1 MTGNNYA
8 LDTNII
14 SAWLQGEIIIADK
27 IDAATSVFIPIT
39 VVGELYYGAQY
50 STKVEQNLN
59 NIYKALSN
67 YTLLFVDESTCKEY
81 GLIKASLR
89 RKGKPIPENDIW
101 IAALVMQHNL
111 TLATRDR
118 HFKDVD
124 GLLIEKW

>member
-67 YTLLFVDESTCKEY
+67 YTLLFVDESTCKDM
-81 GLIKASLR
+81 G
-89 RKGKPIPENDIW
+89 
-101 IAALVMQHNL
+101 
-111 TLATRDR
+111 
-118 HFKDVD
+118 
-124 GLLIEKW
+124 

>member
-1 MTGNNYA
+1 MTGSSYA
-8 LDTNII
+8 LDTNIV
-14 SAWLQGEIIIADK
+14 SAWLEDETIIADK
-27 IDAATSVFIPIT
+27 IDAAANIFIPIT

-59 NIYKALSN
+59 NISKALSN
-67 YTLLFVDESTCKEY
+67 YSLLVIDEDTCKQY

-111 TLATRDR
+111 TLATRDK
-118 HFKDVD
+118 HFKEVD
-124 GLLIEKW
+124 GLSIEKW